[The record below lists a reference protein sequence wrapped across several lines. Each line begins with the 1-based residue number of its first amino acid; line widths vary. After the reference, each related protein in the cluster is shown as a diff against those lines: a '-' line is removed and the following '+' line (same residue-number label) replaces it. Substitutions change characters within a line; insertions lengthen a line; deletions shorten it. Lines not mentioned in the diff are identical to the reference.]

1 MYCTYGH
8 EESNFNQNSL
18 FSRSNRPTN
27 TKISRIYQNSLK
39 SSVRYQN
46 GIKVFIEFSGKLII
60 QIFKIDVE
68 TPNFK

>member
-1 MYCTYGH
+1 MGTRKVI
-8 EESNFNQNSL
+8 L
-18 FSRSNRPTN
+18 L
-27 TKISRIYQNSLK
+27 KIHYFHVLTGPLTQKFHAYIKNSLK
-39 SSVRYQN
+39 SSVGYHN